1 MVDSVIMAV
10 LLFVVTRNAAPTG
23 RQRMSQVHVDNGRGD
38 GITDDNAQRKVSRL
52 PVPGIGVAV

>member
-1 MVDSVIMAV
+1 MAV